1 MQAQEKIDALYRDK
15 ETWSRMS
22 LRNIANSDKFTSD
35 DTITQ
40 YAKEIW
46 HLEI

>member
-1 MQAQEKIDALYRDK
+1 
-15 ETWSRMS
+15 MS